1 MTELVEKALDEV
13 LSAADVRPASLSQA
27 MRWAVTGGGK
37 RVRPRICLAA
47 AIAAGGRA
55 EDAIFPACA
64 IELLH
69 SYTLVHDDLPAM
81 DDDTERRGRPSVWA
95 KFGEATAILAGDAL
109 QALAFA
115 TVARSRYPAE
125 TMAVLARAACAV
137 VEGQVEDL
145 SASESHNGLNALNGL
160 KALNGPNALNGLKD
174 GNGQELLES
183 VFLKKTAALFSAA
196 AEMGALAVGADAEA
210 VGRLSAYGREL
221 GMAFQYEDDLL
232 DADGG
237 AFSSLAILGREE
249 VVRRVAAHTAAATA
263 ALAGLPGDTVFLS
276 TLAANLANRKN

>member
-47 AIAAGGRA
+47 ATAAGGRA

-115 TVARSRYPAE
+115 TVARSRHPAE
-125 TMAVLARAACAV
+125 TTAVLARAACAV

-145 SASESHNGLNALNGL
+145 SASESLNGLNGS
-160 KALNGPNALNGLKD
+160 NALNGLKD
-174 GNGQELLES
+174 GIGQELLES

-196 AEMGALAVGADAEA
+196 AEMGALAVGADAGTA
-210 VGRLSAYGREL
+210 GRLSAYGREL

>member
-145 SASESHNGLNALNGL
+145 SASESLNGL
-160 KALNGPNALNGLKD
+160 NALNGLKD

-196 AEMGALAVGADAEA
+196 AEMGALAVGAAAETA
-210 VGRLSAYGREL
+210 GRLSTYGREL

-232 DADGG
+232 DADCG

-249 VVRRVAAHTAAATA
+249 VVRRVAAHTDAATA